1 MCNYRGISTICQEF
15 LRNFVEFH
23 KKRFIMETLAERI
36 KLIRGKLSQQEFS
49 DKLGV
54 NRSII
59 ADLERGKTKKPN
71 KYVEEKLEQIFHI
84 NPQWLLTGEG
94 EMYKNEKIIINAP
107 NNIVNSHN
115 AKISINEAIN
125 SLPPEIATVAK
136 YMLNLPEKQRL
147 EFIACMFS
155 KCGKE

>member
-1 MCNYRGISTICQEF
+1 MDRLKTYFKLNSDRQ
-15 LRNFVEFH
+15 V
-23 KKRFIMETLAERI
+23 AE
-36 KLIRGKLSQQEFS
+36 
-49 DKLGV
+49 KLGINYNTIKTWG
-54 NRSII
+54 NRKKIPMDTLLNKLQNETI
-59 ADLERGKTKKPN
+59 DLN
-71 KYVEEKLEQIFHI
+71 
-84 NPQWLLTGEG
+84 WLLTGEG

-147 EFIACMFS
+147 EFIACIFS